1 MNYPAFWPLD
11 NLTFEGLKALK
22 LTVVFSC
29 GTVDDPLDHFI
40 NLVAKDL
47 EFYCFEFYFDRRLG
61 QPHLSDEDSEE
72 NVQIEENSDEEIEV
86 KETAD

>member
-1 MNYPAFWPLD
+1 MNYPALGPHD

-40 NLVAKDL
+40 NLVARDL
-47 EFYCFEFYFDRRLG
+47 EFLFDRRLG
-61 QPHLSDEDSEE
+61 QPYLSDEDSEE
-72 NVQIEENSDEEIEV
+72 NEQIEENSDEEIEV